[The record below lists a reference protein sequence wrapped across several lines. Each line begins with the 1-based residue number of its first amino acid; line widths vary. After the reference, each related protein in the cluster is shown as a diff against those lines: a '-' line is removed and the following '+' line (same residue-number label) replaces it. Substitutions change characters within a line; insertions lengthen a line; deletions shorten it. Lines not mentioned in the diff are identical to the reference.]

1 VSTTAPAP
9 QPRLLWH
16 VELDD
21 PHLAAAVRG
30 LSDVL
35 GGALVTGPG
44 EPAPTPR
51 TAGSPGAAAAGRP
64 DVVLL
69 WTDRPTPDGLR
80 DELLGLGATIVLA
93 GPTLHSDTDGTW
105 REATGLLVAGSSPV
119 HDVRVRAGTVG
130 ALAARISDHSHGAG
144 AHLGE
149 HTHLSDRV
157 LVVDKTADDVDV
169 LLTASLGLTL
179 HPVVSRRGDVVSWTL
194 GTTAAAV
201 AHPATRRLLAVAL
214 ASLAPGREPTR
225 PVRAGLLGYGAIGN
239 EHSAAFR
246 AVEGL
251 SLELVCDR
259 NSARLDAA
267 VAAAGDLRVTTD
279 PEVLVEDP
287 DVDLVVVSTPPDT
300 HATWALRALRA
311 GKHVVVEKPFAIRTD
326 EADAVLAEAQ
336 ASGLLAVVYQNR
348 RWDVDHLAVRRA
360 VRAGR
365 LGEVFHLETFVGGY
379 GHPCNLWHSDADASG
394 GAFYDWGA
402 HVLDQVLD
410 LVPTAVEHVTATTH
424 KRRWFDV
431 TNADHS
437 RVLVRFEDGTE
448 AEFVHSDLAAALK
461 PRWYVL
467 GTEGAIVGSWRTERV
482 VARNDVGTLAEDV
495 LAPADSPPV
504 LELFD
509 RDGSV
514 TRLATPTAPPH
525 PFHRELADHLLLGLP
540 MSVTGATSR
549 RVLSVMEAATESA
562 LRGGHP
568 VVPR

>member
-1 VSTTAPAP
+1 MRTAIPLR
-9 QPRLLWH
+9 PRLLWRIE
-16 VELDD
+16 VDD
-21 PHLAAAVRG
+21 PQLAVAVGELR
-30 LSDVL
+30 DAL
-35 GGALVTGPG
+35 GGAMPEAEAPAADGRTGPHRRSLD
-44 EPAPTPR
+44 A
-51 TAGSPGAAAAGRP
+51 
-64 DVVLL
+64 VLL
-69 WTDRPTPDGLR
+69 WTDRPTPVAVR
-80 DELLGLGATIVLA
+80 DELLALEVPLVLA
-93 GPTLHSDTDGTW
+93 GPTLHHDVDGTW
-105 REATGLLVAGSSPV
+105 HDATGLWPGSSSPL
-119 HDVRVRAGTVG
+119 HDVRIRAGRTAG
-130 ALAARISDHSHGAG
+130 LLASRLSDHSHGSG

-149 HTHLSDRV
+149 HVHVNDRV
-157 LVVDKTADDVDV
+157 LGVDKTADDVEV
-169 LLTASLGLTL
+169 LLTASLGLTT
-179 HPVVSRRGDVVSWTL
+179 HPVLARRGQVLAWTL

-201 AHPATRRLLAVAL
+201 ASPTTRRLLAVTLAAL
-214 ASLAPGREPTR
+214 VPEAPVQPT
-225 PVRAGLLGYGAIGN
+225 VRAGLLGYGAIGN
-239 EHSAAFR
+239 EHSAAFLG
-246 AVEGL
+246 VDGL
-251 SLELVCDR
+251 GLELVCDL
-259 NSARLDAA
+259 NPTRLD
-267 VAAAGDLRVTTD
+267 VAAAMAAGVRTTTD
-279 PEVLVEDP
+279 PAALVADP

-326 EADAVLAEAQ
+326 EADAVLAEAD
-336 ASGLLAVVYQNR
+336 ATGLLAVVYQNR

-365 LGEVFHLETFVGGY
+365 LGEVFHIETFVGGY
-379 GHPCNLWHSDADASG
+379 GHPCNLWHSDADSSG

-410 LVPTAVEHVTATTH
+410 LVPTRVAHVSATTH

-437 RVLVRFEDGTE
+437 RVLLRFDDGTE

-467 GTEGAIVGSWRTERV
+467 GTEGALVGSWRHERV

-495 LAPADSPPV
+495 LAPADSPP
-504 LELFD
+504 LLDLYD

-525 PFHRELADHLLLGLP
+525 PFHRELADAILLGLP

-562 LRGGHP
+562 ATGGHP